1 MWIETDHH
9 GLINLRHI
17 KRIDLAGDIEKKTLG
32 VYLFDLEGNT
42 YPVVDIPR
50 FVNIGILEGKES
62 DQDIHV
68 AIYTF
73 YTVTKRLIANMNDM
87 GVITIEAIYKDFAAE
102 WYAQQKKEA
111 AGGQPPVDREM
122 EQVPEEGDEAAKD
135 ENEDGPAA
143 KIHNFSEMK
152 RLLDAY
158 TESYVGKFNRK
169 PALTYQ
175 NEGKIASEL
184 VTLYPLEKLK
194 TMLVWYFDSQEE
206 FITKANYDLKTFK
219 AILDRTKKVGS
230 SEE

>member
-1 MWIETDHH
+1 MWMETDHH
-9 GLINLRHI
+9 GLINLHHI

-32 VYLFDLEGNT
+32 IYLFDLEGNT

-73 YTVTKRLIANMNDM
+73 YNVAKRLIANTKDR
-87 GVITIEAIYKDFAAE
+87 GVITIEAIYKEFAAE
-102 WYAQQKKEA
+102 WYAQQKKEVA
-111 AGGQPPVDREM
+111 RSQPPVKQEAEQTPHESNGTAEDEKDDRRT
-122 EQVPEEGDEAAKD
+122 
-135 ENEDGPAA
+135 A

-152 RLLDAY
+152 QLLDAY
-158 TESYVGKFNRK
+158 SESYVGKFSKK
-169 PALTYQ
+169 PALSYQ
-175 NEGKIASEL
+175 NEGKIAREL

-219 AILDRTKKVGS
+219 AILERTRKVGA